1 MKRPLRNLVA
11 FLAGD
16 LGSRLIGFFITAYV
30 ARVLDTAGFGLIN
43 IGFSVLGYL
52 MLLGTPGIHLIET
65 RNAAAAD
72 GSSSERVQAILSLRA
87 VLAGVLIAGT
97 AVVVHALP
105 LEAEARMVILFSVAS
120 LLPLALSL
128 DWFFHGKEQFY
139 LMSTAK
145 VLSATCYGIAV
156 IVLVHS
162 PEEIL
167 WVPIAFALGNAA
179 ASVLFLRQYRRQ
191 FGTMRLS
198 WHPALWKTILRSNA
212 PVGLSVFLAQST
224 VNLPPIVVGWLVSN
238 ADAGVFSAALKVV
251 FVLLMLDRI
260 LHALFLPV
268 ATRYFTARDA
278 QAVHLL
284 QTVVKATL
292 ALLLPVTMCA
302 VLFAPMA
309 IEMIFGQRYAEA
321 ATLLQILLGYF
332 FLTVLNTVFVCVLVG
347 SGHEKKYM
355 VAVNVGSGVL
365 VLAILVGTLLFGS
378 TGTAVAIVAGEM
390 LIVTLM
396 ARSVARIVNV
406 SLFRPLAAPAGAA
419 FVMLAGIALTLSQ
432 HLVVQLAVGLTLFVA
447 AAIVLRVLEKEEMQF
462 LLERFV

>member
-1 MKRPLRNLVA
+1 VKRPLRNLVA

-16 LGSRLIGFFITAYV
+16 LGSRLIGFFITAYL

-72 GSSSERVQAILSLRA
+72 GASPERVQAIVSLRA
-87 VLAGVLIAGT
+87 LLAGVLIAGT
-97 AVVVHALP
+97 AVVTHALP
-105 LEAEARMVILFSVAS
+105 LDAQARMVVLFSVAS

-128 DWFFHGKEQFY
+128 DWFFHGKEQFN

-145 VLSATCYGIAV
+145 VLSAACYGIAV

-179 ASVLFLRQYRRQ
+179 ASVLFLRRYRKQ

-198 WHPALWKTILRSNA
+198 WQPALWKTILRSNV

-268 ATRYFTARDA
+268 ATRYFTSRDA
-278 QAVHLL
+278 QAVRLL

-302 VLFAPMA
+302 VLLAPTA

-321 ATLLQILLGYF
+321 APLLQILLGYF

-347 SGHEKKYM
+347 SGHEKEYT

-378 TGTAVAIVAGEM
+378 TGTAVAIVAGEL

-406 SLFRPLAAPAGAA
+406 SLFRSLAAPAGAA

-432 HLVVQLAVGLTLFVA
+432 HLVVQLVAGVALFVA
-447 AAIVLRVLEKEEMQF
+447 AAIALRVLEKEEIRF